1 MDDQPL
7 KIKLSPQQKLLL
19 RQKLIAMFL
28 DDFDEELSDFKA
40 GLILDAFIEKLGPAV
55 YNAAIEDMKVYLINQ
70 IEDLDAL
77 FRKQP

>member
-7 KIKLSPQQKLLL
+7 KIKLSPPQKALL

-40 GLILDAFIEKLGPAV
+40 DQILDTFIEKLGPGI
-55 YNAAIEDMKVYLINQ
+55 YNAAIEDMKIYLMKQ

-77 FRKQP
+77 FQK

>member
-7 KIKLSPQQKLLL
+7 KIKLSPAQKALL

-28 DDFDEELSDFKA
+28 DNFDEELSDFKA
-40 GLILDAFIEKLGPAV
+40 DQILDTFIEKLGPGI
-55 YNAAIEDMKVYLINQ
+55 YNAAIEDMKIYLMKQ

-77 FRKQP
+77 FQK